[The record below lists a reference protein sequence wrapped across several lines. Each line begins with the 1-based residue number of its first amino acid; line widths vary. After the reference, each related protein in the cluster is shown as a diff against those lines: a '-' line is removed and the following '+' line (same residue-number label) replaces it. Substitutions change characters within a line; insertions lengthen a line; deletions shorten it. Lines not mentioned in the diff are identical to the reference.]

1 MTCPGRSFFT
11 YKTISY
17 FSILLLLVLLTYI
30 LKSNKKEILNY
41 VEGVK
46 VALNITSKQK
56 RWEYK
61 YKQFQ
66 QAPQ

>member
-1 MTCPGRSFFT
+1 
-11 YKTISY
+11 
-17 FSILLLLVLLTYI
+17 VLLTYI